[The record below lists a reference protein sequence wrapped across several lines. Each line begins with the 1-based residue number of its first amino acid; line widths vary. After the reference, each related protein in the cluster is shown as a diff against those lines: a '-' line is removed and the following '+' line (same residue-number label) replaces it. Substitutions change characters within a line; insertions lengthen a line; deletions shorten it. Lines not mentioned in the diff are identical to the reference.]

1 MTLVM
6 SFAGVIHE
14 KSCRSIGRAYKWVA
28 PDIDEAEVAAFLQ
41 ARHFVGC
48 GNCLRDYR
56 EAE

>member
-1 MTLVM
+1 M